1 LLLRGNAVGET
12 PQSSGREFC
21 QASVCRWKAAPSLRS
36 LAVFAAAV
44 AVTAVSWSEA
54 SVAGAAAPAAGFRP
68 LAPGA
73 LTVVPADRSADDPI
87 QRGPLVEVTEGQQA
101 LAWTPKRAASNS
113 TFVER
118 AADLEYPRDVW
129 CLEFAFKPPRRLEVD
144 IPEPGLRMRREAIW
158 YLVYRVKNVGG
169 RRLIADVDDKGQP
182 DRSSR
187 SEETFQRPIR
197 FLPHFVLESREG
209 LGSSEGLASYRAYL
223 DRVVPSAMEEIRRRE
238 DPARGLLDSAA
249 MSATPLEPGEERW
262 GVAVWE
268 GIDPRIDSFSIYV
281 RGLTNAIRWRK
292 RPGAE
297 IAADDTPG
305 DHLEQVLESLR
316 LDFWRPGDEQTG
328 GTIHIGFR
336 GMFERMALGGRLLAA
351 VNWPAYAAARPALG
365 LRRLGLA
372 WNDPGLAEPAID
384 GPFPSYQPLGTVLKK
399 LSALENPVARSE
411 AARDLFGD
419 LGVESL
425 EQLARAAAG
434 PVDPAADASRRAA
447 LEAMELSPE
456 AVQAR
461 PLESLATIARFLEE
475 PPDEES
481 RRRRAGAIFGPAAA
495 RLDWL
500 ARAAI
505 MARTL
510 ATLEASKAD
519 PGTIAKLDAR
529 EAFETLAAV
538 IKAEPEADQEP
549 LILGLFGPQ
558 GPALFREA
566 VAVHEGVDHSWV
578 FRFERPAGGW

>member
-1 LLLRGNAVGET
+1 MDDT
-12 PQSSGREFC
+12 PQSSGRWPLRGQGGRGPIG
-21 QASVCRWKAAPSLRS
+21 QAPRKLAVIAAAFLAFVAFGTLRS
-36 LAVFAAAV
+36 SAAQP
-44 AVTAVSWSEA
+44 S
-54 SVAGAAAPAAGFRP
+54 AGFRP

-73 LTVVPADRSADDPI
+73 LTIVPADRSADDPI
-87 QRGPLVEVTEGQQA
+87 QRGPLVEVTEGQKA
-101 LAWTPKRAASNS
+101 VREWKPKRAAVNS

-118 AADLEYPRDVW
+118 AAELEYPRDIW

-144 IPEPGLRMRREAIW
+144 IPEPGLRMRRETIW

-169 RRLIADVDDKGQP
+169 RRVVAAVDASGQP
-182 DRSSR
+182 DPASR
-187 SEETFQRPIR
+187 TEETFQQPIR

-209 LGSSEGLASYRAYL
+209 LGSAEGLASYRAYL
-223 DRVVPSAMEEIRRRE
+223 DRVLPSAMDAIRRRE
-238 DPARGLLDSAA
+238 DPARPLLDSAA
-249 MSATPLEPGEERW
+249 MAATPLQPGEERW

-292 RPGAE
+292 RPGDQ
-297 IAADDTPG
+297 IAAEDPPG
-305 DHLEQVLESLR
+305 EHVEQVLESLR

-336 GMFERMALGGRLLAA
+336 GMFERMTLGGRLLAA
-351 VNWPAYAAARPALG
+351 LNWPAYAAARPALG

-372 WNDPGLAEPAID
+372 WNDPGLAEPAGE
-384 GPFPSYQPLGTVLKK
+384 GPFPSYIPLKTLLEK
-399 LSALENPVARSE
+399 LARVKDPAARSE

-434 PVDPAADASRRAA
+434 PVDPGADAARRAA
-447 LEAMELSPE
+447 LEPMELSPE

-481 RRRRAGAIFGPAAA
+481 RRRRAGAIFGPTAA

-510 ATLEASKAD
+510 ATLEASNAD
-519 PGTIAKLDAR
+519 PATIAKLDAR
-529 EAFETLAAV
+529 GAFEAIAAV
-538 IKAEPEADQEP
+538 IKAEPEADREP

-558 GPALFREA
+558 GPALFSEA
-566 VAVHEGVDHSWV
+566 VAVHEGVEYSWV
-578 FRFERPAGGW
+578 YRFERPAGGW